1 MKKEKGEKQSRNKK
15 VVISTIIFA
24 ILGITAIVVGF
35 GLTDGWASVLAWLV
49 SRWAIYIYIML
60 ALVIFVVVWVLFKN
74 KIGE

>member
-15 VVISTIIFA
+15 VVVSTIIFA

-35 GLTDGWASVLAWLV
+35 GLTDGWASVLAWLG